1 LSITERFI
9 DVDGV
14 RTCYYDE
21 GKGQPIILMHG
32 SGPGA
37 SGLSNFRKNIEA
49 MSAGHRAIV
58 VDLPGFGE
66 TENKLPGGL
75 VYEAMAAFVCRFM
88 DALKVQRASFIGN
101 SMGGGTALMIAL
113 RAPERVNKLVLMGT
127 GGSQAIF
134 SPLPTEG
141 LKRMRSFYSGDGP
154 TMEKLKAVIELLVFD
169 QSSITPELLEER
181 LKAASRPDLKSG
193 TIFQRLPWGDLWRE
207 DLAALKHPTLLIW
220 GREDRVVPVDSSFL
234 LLKSI
239 PNAQL
244 HVFPSCGH
252 WVQWEKAQEF
262 NSLVL
267 DFLGH
272 P

>member
-1 LSITERFI
+1 MSVKERFI

-14 RTCYYDE
+14 RTRYYDTGE
-21 GKGQPIILMHG
+21 GESTILLHG

-37 SGLSNFRKNIEA
+37 SGLSNFRKNVVP
-49 MSAGHRAIV
+49 MSANRRVIV
-58 VDLPGFGE
+58 IDLPGFGE
-66 TENKLPGGL
+66 TENKLPEGP
-75 VYEAMAAFVCRFM
+75 VYEAMAAFVRRFM
-88 DALKVQRASFIGN
+88 DEIKVERASFIGN
-101 SMGGGTALMIAL
+101 SMGGGTALMVAL

-134 SPLPTEG
+134 SPMPTEG
-141 LKRMRSFYSGDGP
+141 LSRMRSFFSGGP

-169 QSSITPELLEER
+169 QSSITPALLEER
-181 LKAASRPDLKSG
+181 LKTASRPDLKSG
-193 TIFQRLPWGDLWRE
+193 TLFHRLPWGDLWRE

-220 GREDRVVPVDSSFL
+220 GREDRIVPLDSCFL

-252 WVQWEKAQEF
+252 WAQWEKADEF
-262 NSLVL
+262 NALVL
-267 DFLGH
+267 DFLRRS
-272 P
+272 